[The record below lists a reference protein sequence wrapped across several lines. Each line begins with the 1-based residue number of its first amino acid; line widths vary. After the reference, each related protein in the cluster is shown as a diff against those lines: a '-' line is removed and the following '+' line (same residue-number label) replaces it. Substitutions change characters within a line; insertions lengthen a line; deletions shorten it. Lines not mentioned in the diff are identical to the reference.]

1 LAEINTDAMK
11 LVAQKNM
18 KEIFGCARMYFNTIP
33 NLLNENI
40 YGVTTFE
47 LG

>member
-1 LAEINTDAMK
+1 MAD
-11 LVAQKNM
+11 
-18 KEIFGCARMYFNTIP
+18 IFGCARMYYGP
-33 NLLNENI
+33 APKLPWQNI